1 MKTLTFDAYFHRIK
15 EHRTAQDLGIP
26 EGYDTPMSFFM
37 KNQVTPTE
45 DQVHLLIDALDQLSI
60 PHDIERPKKTINR
73 NEYVEASL
81 SLVVNFLKK
90 HGSSQLELSRVM
102 GIHQPNMSAAC
113 KYGRI
118 KRGLIEDAFV
128 CAKNMVHPKYEAELA
143 RVYERTMEGEDEP
156 ISRVPVARKSKSI
169 TGHEKLKE
177 VMAQHRYKISD
188 LSKVLSISPGRT
200 GQYLNNVSPVTES
213 MHERIMEALEKM
225 MAGNKDA
232 LRDLRKAE
240 KEMLDAQE
248 DA

>member
-15 EHRTAQDLGIP
+15 QHRTAQDLGIP

-45 DQVHLLIDALDQLSI
+45 DQVHLLIDALDQLGI

-90 HGSSQLELSRVM
+90 HGSSQMELARVM
-102 GIHQPNMSAAC
+102 GIHQPNMSAMC

-143 RVYERTMEGEDEP
+143 RVYERTMEGDDEA
-156 ISRVPVARKSKSI
+156 ISRTPSYRKTHI

-177 VMAQHRYKISD
+177 VMSKHRYRIVD
-188 LSKVLSISPGRT
+188 LCMPMGMSSSRI
-200 GQYLNNVSPVTES
+200 GQYLNARQPVTEK
-213 MHERIMEALEKM
+213 MHERIMEAIEKM
-225 MAGNKDA
+225 MAGNRDA